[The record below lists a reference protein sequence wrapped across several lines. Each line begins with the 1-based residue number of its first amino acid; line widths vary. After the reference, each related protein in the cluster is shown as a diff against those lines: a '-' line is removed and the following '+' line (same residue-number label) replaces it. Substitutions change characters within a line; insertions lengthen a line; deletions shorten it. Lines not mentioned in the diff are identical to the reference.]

1 MSSLPRL
8 RTIELNAH
16 LHKPTYR
23 SRSLLYQNTYSL
35 LITQTRT
42 CCNGILKMELGTII
56 CSQCHGKATL
66 GIASVAFTK
75 LSFSKQRYPHML
87 RQTQTHYQPRTPTP
101 TYPTTS

>member
-66 GIASVAFTK
+66 CIASVAFTK
-75 LSFSKQRYPHML
+75 FSFSKQRYPNML
-87 RQTQTHYQPRTPTP
+87 LKTQIHLESRHAPRN
-101 TYPTTS
+101 YL